1 VSPPNAPTR
10 PTGALG
16 RWWSAL
22 AIYRQRS
29 VITML
34 FLGFSSGLPFLLVF
48 STLSMWLRQSG
59 IELSTIGMISWVGFA
74 YSFEFVFSP
83 FVDRWELPLLHRLLG
98 RRRSWMLL
106 AQIGIAIGLARL
118 ATADPTTSIAPMAVA
133 ALFVA
138 CCSATQDVAMNAW
151 RIESAPGQMQGPMVG
166 AYEVGY
172 NVGMI
177 AAAAGALSVASG
189 FGWHVSYGV
198 MAALMSVG
206 IATTLFARE
215 PRAVVTREEQ
225 QREARVIEWLER
237 RAHWPR
243 SLRKIGE
250 WFIGAVICPLTDFFG
265 RYGLR
270 FALPCVAFI
279 GLYEMNEF
287 IMGAMT
293 GPFYIAHHYSLDQI
307 ALVVKVYGFSLS
319 IAGVFI
325 AGALVARIG
334 LARSLLIGGAL
345 AVVSNLSYSL
355 LATTHTATLLGLG
368 FANGLDNLARSV
380 EGVALIAFMSNLTSS
395 KYTATQYALFASLY
409 ALPGKISEGISG
421 FVVQRIGY
429 PHFFLLT
436 AGLGIPGLLLLAW
449 LWHSVPRANA
459 AQARADRGTPERCD
473 AAE

>member
-1 VSPPNAPTR
+1 VSTENTPKRTPGMRGHLLA
-10 PTGALG
+10 
-16 RWWSAL
+16 AL
-22 AIYRQRS
+22 ASYRQRC
-29 VITML
+29 VVTML

-48 STLSMWLRQSG
+48 STLSIWLRQAG
-59 IELSTIGMISWVGFA
+59 VELATIGMIAWVGFA

-83 FVDRWELPLLHRLLG
+83 FVDRWQLPVLHRFLG

-106 AQIGIAIGLARL
+106 AQVGVALGLARIAMASP
-118 ATADPTTSIAPMAVA
+118 ATSVDSVVIA

-151 RIESAPGQMQGPMVG
+151 RIESASAELQGPMVA

-177 AAAAGALSVASG
+177 AAAAGALTVAAAY
-189 FGWHVSYGV
+189 GWHVSYGV
-198 MAALMSVG
+198 MAALMAVG
-206 IATTLFARE
+206 IVTTLFARE
-215 PRAVVTREEQ
+215 PHADPTREER
-225 QREARVIEWLER
+225 QREARVIAWLER
-237 RAHWPR
+237 RAHWPG
-243 SLRKIGE
+243 SLQNIGA
-250 WFIGAVICPLTDFFG
+250 WFIGAVICPLTDFFA

-270 FALPCVAFI
+270 FALPCLAFI

-287 IMGAMT
+287 IMGAMA
-293 GPFYIAHHYSLDQI
+293 GPFYIAQHYSLDQI

-325 AGALVARIG
+325 AGALVARLG

-345 AVVSNLSYSL
+345 AICSNLSYSF
-355 LATTHTATLLGLG
+355 LATTHTPTLVGLG

-380 EGVALIAFMSNLTSS
+380 EGVALIAFMSSLTSA

-409 ALPGKISEGISG
+409 ALPGKISEGVSG
-421 FVVQRIGY
+421 FVVQQIGY
-429 PHFFLLT
+429 HHFFMLT

-449 LWHSVPRANA
+449 LWRSMPRGGGPKA
-459 AQARADRGTPERCD
+459 GRCD
-473 AAE
+473 GMLEHVDGLP